1 MTFAQ
6 AVSDVVPDIPLDRR
20 EILYPRMTPAQLA
33 RIASYG
39 ARREVRA
46 GEEVYRQGDEHV
58 HLFVVVRGQ
67 LDVVRPGLD
76 GEQLIVTCEPG
87 EFTGEVNLLS
97 GRRSLVTGR
106 MRTDGELLDVPP
118 PGLRRLVVADAELS
132 ELLMRT
138 FILRRVLLITR
149 RLGDVVLVG
158 SRRNPGTL
166 QLMEFL
172 TRNGHPY
179 GYLDVEEDPAAQSL
193 LDQFGVTSKNIP
205 VLIWRGTRALR
216 NPTDE
221 AVADLLGFNAGVDVA
236 GVRDVLVVGAGPAGL
251 SAAVYAA
258 SEGLQ
263 VLVVEAYAP
272 GGQAGSSSRIEN
284 YLGFPTGISG
294 TALAGRA
301 FTQAQ
306 KFGADIGISRVAEHL
321 ECSARPYTITLRN
334 GDRLRAR
341 TVIVASGARYRKLDL
356 PHRERFD
363 NAGIYYGATF
373 VEAQFC
379 AGEEVAVVGGGNSAG
394 QAAMYLATI
403 ARHVQMLVRGESLS
417 VTMSRY
423 LIDRIQE
430 CPRITVHTCTEIVA
444 FIGENTLERIRWR
457 HNKTGE
463 VEERPIRHVFCMTGA
478 EPNTGWLAGCV
489 GLDDRGFVKTGQDL
503 RPDELEKAEWP
514 LSRPP
519 YLLEPSRPGVF
530 AVGDVRAGNIKR
542 VASAVGEG
550 SICIHL
556 VHKALLG

>member
-1 MTFAQ
+1 MTVLQ

-20 EILYPRMTPAQLA
+20 ELLYPKMTPAQLA
-33 RIASYG
+33 RVASHG
-39 ARREVRA
+39 TRREVPA

-58 HLFVVVRGQ
+58 PLFVVLTGQ
-67 LDVVRPGLD
+67 LDVVRPDLD
-76 GEQLIVTCEPG
+76 GEHLVLTCEPG

-106 MRTDGELLDVPP
+106 MRTDGELLAVPAQSV
-118 PGLRRLVVADAELS
+118 RRLVVADAELS

-138 FILRRVLLITR
+138 FILRRVLLINS

-179 GYLDVEEDPAAQSL
+179 GYLDVEDDPSAQSL
-193 LDQFGVTSKNIP
+193 LDQFGVKSKEIP
-205 VLIWRGTRALR
+205 VLIWRGTQVLR
-216 NPTDE
+216 NPTND
-221 AVADLLGFNAGVDVA
+221 AVADLLGFNAVDVA
-236 GVRDVLVVGAGPAGL
+236 AVRDVLVVGAGPAGL

-258 SEGLQ
+258 SEGLN
-263 VLVVEAYAP
+263 VLVVEAVAP

-301 FTQAQ
+301 FTQAA
-306 KFGADIGISRVAEHL
+306 KFGADIAVSRVADRL
-321 ECSARPYTITLRN
+321 DCSTRPYTVTLRN

-341 TVIVASGARYRKLDL
+341 TVILASGARYRKLDI
-356 PHRERFD
+356 PDRERFD

-373 VEAQFC
+373 VEAELC

-394 QAAMYLATI
+394 QAAAYLATI
-403 ARHVQMLVRGESLS
+403 ARHVHMLVRGENLS
-417 VTMSRY
+417 QTMSRY
-423 LIDRIQE
+423 LIERIE
-430 CPRITVHTCTEIVA
+430 EDPRITVHTCTVIDA
-444 FIGENTLERIRWR
+444 LIGETTLERVRWR
-457 HNKTGE
+457 HSKSGE
-463 VEERPIRHVFCMTGA
+463 VEDRPIRLVFCMTGA

-489 GLDDRGFVKTGQDL
+489 ALDDKGFVKSGQDL
-503 RPDELEKAEWP
+503 RPDELERAAWP
-514 LSRPP
+514 LERAP
-519 YLLEPSRPGVF
+519 YLLETSRPGIF
-530 AVGDVRAGNIKR
+530 AVGDVRSGNVKR

-550 SICIHL
+550 GICVQL

>member
-1 MTFAQ
+1 MTVVQ

-20 EILYPRMTPAQLA
+20 ELLYPKMTPEQLA
-33 RIASYG
+33 RVASHG
-39 ARREVRA
+39 TRREVSA

-58 HLFVVVRGQ
+58 PLFVVLTGQ

-76 GEQLIVTCEPG
+76 GEHLILTCEPG

-106 MRTDGELLDVPP
+106 MRTDGELLAVPAQSV
-118 PGLRRLVVADAELS
+118 RRLVVADAELS

-138 FILRRVLLITR
+138 FILRRVLLINR

-179 GYLDVEEDPAAQSL
+179 GYLDVEDDPSAQSL
-193 LDQFGVTSKNIP
+193 LDQFGVKSKEIP
-205 VLIWRGTRALR
+205 VLIWRGTQALR
-216 NPTDE
+216 NPTND
-221 AVADLLGFNAGVDVA
+221 AVADLLGFNAVDVA
-236 GVRDVLVVGAGPAGL
+236 AVRDVLVVGAGPAGL

-321 ECSARPYTITLRN
+321 ECSARPYAITLRN

-373 VEAQFC
+373 VEAQLC

-394 QAAMYLATI
+394 QAAVYLATI

-417 VTMSRY
+417 ETMSRY

-430 CPRITVHTCTEIVA
+430 NPRITVHTSTEIVA

-478 EPNTGWLAGCV
+478 EPNTRWLAGCV

-514 LSRPP
+514 LSRAP
-519 YLLEPSRPGVF
+519 YLLETSRPGVF

>member
-1 MTFAQ
+1 MTMAQ

-20 EILYPRMTPAQLA
+20 EILYPRMTPVQLA

-58 HLFVVVRGQ
+58 HLFVVVKGQ

-118 PGLRRLVVADAELS
+118 PGLRRLVVSDAELS

-221 AVADLLGFNAGVDVA
+221 AVADFLGFNAGVDVA
-236 GVRDVLVVGAGPAGL
+236 GVRDVLVVGAGPGRPLRGGL
-251 SAAVYAA
+251 CG
-258 SEGLQ
+258 ERR
-263 VLVVEAYAP
+263 AP
-272 GGQAGSSSRIEN
+272 GPGGGSVRPGWPGGLELQIEN
-284 YLGFPTGISG
+284 YLGFPTGVSG

-321 ECSARPYTITLRN
+321 ECSARPYTITLRT
-334 GDRLRAR
+334 G
-341 TVIVASGARYRKLDL
+341 IASG
-356 PHRERFD
+356 
-363 NAGIYYGATF
+363 
-373 VEAQFC
+373 
-379 AGEEVAVVGGGNSAG
+379 
-394 QAAMYLATI
+394 
-403 ARHVQMLVRGESLS
+403 
-417 VTMSRY
+417 
-423 LIDRIQE
+423 
-430 CPRITVHTCTEIVA
+430 
-444 FIGENTLERIRWR
+444 
-457 HNKTGE
+457 
-463 VEERPIRHVFCMTGA
+463 
-478 EPNTGWLAGCV
+478 
-489 GLDDRGFVKTGQDL
+489 
-503 RPDELEKAEWP
+503 
-514 LSRPP
+514 
-519 YLLEPSRPGVF
+519 
-530 AVGDVRAGNIKR
+530 RAP
-542 VASAVGEG
+542 
-550 SICIHL
+550 
-556 VHKALLG
+556 

>member
-1 MTFAQ
+1 MTVVQ
-6 AVSDVVPDIPLDRR
+6 AVSDVIPDIPLDRR
-20 EILYPRMTPAQLA
+20 DLLYPKMTPAQLA
-33 RIASYG
+33 RVASHG
-39 ARREVRA
+39 TRREVRA

-58 HLFVVVRGQ
+58 PLFVVLTGQ

-76 GEQLIVTCEPG
+76 GEHRILICEPG

-106 MRTDGELLDVPP
+106 MRTDGELLAVPVESV
-118 PGLRRLVVADAELS
+118 RRLVVADAELS

-138 FILRRVLLITR
+138 FILRRVLLINR

-179 GYLDVEEDPAAQSL
+179 GYLDVEEDPSAQSL
-193 LDQFGVTSKNIP
+193 LDQFGVKSKEIP

-216 NPTDE
+216 NPTND
-221 AVADLLGFNAGVDVA
+221 AVADLLGFNAVDVA
-236 GVRDVLVVGAGPAGL
+236 TVRDVLVVGAGPAGL

-258 SEGLQ
+258 SEGLN
-263 VLVVEAYAP
+263 VLVVEAVAP

-301 FTQAQ
+301 FTQAA
-306 KFGADIGISRVAEHL
+306 KFGADIAVSRVADRL
-321 ECSARPYTITLRN
+321 DCSTRPYTVTLRN

-341 TVIVASGARYRKLDL
+341 TVILASGARYRKLDI
-356 PHRERFD
+356 PDRERFD

-373 VEAQFC
+373 VEAQLC

-394 QAAMYLATI
+394 QAATYLAAI
-403 ARHVQMLVRGESLS
+403 ARHVHMLVRGENLS
-417 VTMSRY
+417 QTMSRY
-423 LIDRIQE
+423 LIERIE
-430 CPRITVHTCTEIVA
+430 EDPRITVHTCTVIDA
-444 FIGENTLERIRWR
+444 LIGETTLERLRWR
-457 HNKTGE
+457 NSKSGE
-463 VEERPIRHVFCMTGA
+463 FEERPIRHVFCMTGA

-489 GLDDRGFVKTGQDL
+489 ALDDKGFVKSGQDL
-503 RPDELEKAEWP
+503 RPEELEKAAWP
-514 LSRPP
+514 LERAP
-519 YLLEPSRPGVF
+519 YLLETSRPGIF
-530 AVGDVRAGNIKR
+530 AVGDVRSGNVKR

-550 SICIHL
+550 GICVQL

>member
-1 MTFAQ
+1 MTVLQ

-20 EILYPRMTPAQLA
+20 ELLYPKMTPAQLA
-33 RIASYG
+33 RVASYG
-39 ARREVRA
+39 TRREVRA

-58 HLFVVVRGQ
+58 PLFVVLTGQ

-76 GEQLIVTCEPG
+76 GEHLVLTCEPG

-106 MRTDGELLDVPP
+106 MRTDGELLAVPAQSV
-118 PGLRRLVVADAELS
+118 RRLVVADAELS

-179 GYLDVEEDPAAQSL
+179 GYLDVEDDPSAQSL
-193 LDQFGVTSKNIP
+193 LDQFGVKSKEIP
-205 VLIWRGTRALR
+205 VLIWRGTQVLR
-216 NPTDE
+216 NPTND
-221 AVADLLGFNAGVDVA
+221 AVADLLGFNAVDVA
-236 GVRDVLVVGAGPAGL
+236 AVRDVLVVGAGPAGL

-258 SEGLQ
+258 SEGLN
-263 VLVVEAYAP
+263 VLVVEAVAP

-301 FTQAQ
+301 FTQAA
-306 KFGADIGISRVAEHL
+306 KFGADIAVSRVADRL
-321 ECSARPYTITLRN
+321 DCSTRPYTVTLRN

-341 TVIVASGARYRKLDL
+341 TVILASGARYRKLDI
-356 PHRERFD
+356 PDRERFD

-373 VEAQFC
+373 VEAELC

-394 QAAMYLATI
+394 QAAAYLATI
-403 ARHVQMLVRGESLS
+403 ARHVHMLVRGENLS
-417 VTMSRY
+417 QTMSRY
-423 LIDRIQE
+423 LIERIE
-430 CPRITVHTCTEIVA
+430 EDPRITVHTCTVIDA
-444 FIGENTLERIRWR
+444 LIGETTLERVRWR
-457 HNKTGE
+457 NSKSGE
-463 VEERPIRHVFCMTGA
+463 VEDRPIRLVFCMTGA

-489 GLDDRGFVKTGQDL
+489 ALDDKGFVKSGQDL
-503 RPDELEKAEWP
+503 RPDELERAAWP
-514 LSRPP
+514 LERAP
-519 YLLEPSRPGVF
+519 YLLETSRPGVF
-530 AVGDVRAGNIKR
+530 AVGDVRSGNVKR

-550 SICIHL
+550 GICVQL

>member
-1 MTFAQ
+1 VRDFLARNL
-6 AVSDVVPDIPLDRR
+6 VPYRWYSVDEPEGRRLLDAAGAGPDDIPVVITPDGKALSSPTGA
-20 EILYPRMTPAQLA
+20 EIAA
-33 RIASYG
+33 
-39 ARREVRA
+39 
-46 GEEVYRQGDEHV
+46 
-58 HLFVVVRGQ
+58 VV
-67 LDVVRPGLD
+67 GLSTEPTAD
-76 GEQLIVTCEPG
+76 FYDLIVIG
-87 EFTGEVNLLS
+87 G
-97 GRRSLVTGR
+97 
-106 MRTDGELLDVPP
+106 
-118 PGLRRLVVADAELS
+118 
-132 ELLMRT
+132 
-138 FILRRVLLITR
+138 
-149 RLGDVVLVG
+149 
-158 SRRNPGTL
+158 
-166 QLMEFL
+166 
-172 TRNGHPY
+172 
-179 GYLDVEEDPAAQSL
+179 
-193 LDQFGVTSKNIP
+193 
-205 VLIWRGTRALR
+205 
-216 NPTDE
+216 
-221 AVADLLGFNAGVDVA
+221 
-236 GVRDVLVVGAGPAGL
+236 GPAGL
-251 SAAVYAA
+251 GAAVYGA
-258 SEGLQ
+258 SEGLRT
-263 VLVVEAYAP
+263 VLVERRAT
-272 GGQAGSSSRIEN
+272 GGQAGQSSRIEN

-321 ECSARPYTITLRN
+321 ECSTRPYTVTLRN
-334 GDRLRAR
+334 GDRLKAR

-379 AGEEVAVVGGGNSAG
+379 AGEDVAVVGGGNSAG
-394 QAAMYLATI
+394 QAAIYLATI
-403 ARHVQMLVRGESLS
+403 ARQVQMLVRGESLS

-444 FIGENTLERIRWR
+444 FIGETTLERIRWR

-503 RPDELEKAEWP
+503 RPDELEKAAWP

-519 YLLEPSRPGVF
+519 YLLETSRPGVF

>member
-1 MTFAQ
+1 MTVLQ

-20 EILYPRMTPAQLA
+20 ELLYPKMTPAQLA
-33 RIASYG
+33 RVASYG
-39 ARREVRA
+39 TRREVRA

-58 HLFVVVRGQ
+58 PLFVVLTGQ
-67 LDVVRPGLD
+67 LDVVRPDLD
-76 GEQLIVTCEPG
+76 GEHLVLTCEPG

-106 MRTDGELLDVPP
+106 MRTDGELLAVPAQSV
-118 PGLRRLVVADAELS
+118 RRLVVADAELS

-138 FILRRVLLITR
+138 FILRRVLLINR

-166 QLMEFL
+166 ELMEFL

-179 GYLDVEEDPAAQSL
+179 GYLDVEDDPSAQSL
-193 LDQFGVTSKNIP
+193 LDQFGVKSKEIP
-205 VLIWRGTRALR
+205 VLIWRGTQVLR
-216 NPTDE
+216 NPTND
-221 AVADLLGFNAGVDVA
+221 AVADLLGFNAVDVA
-236 GVRDVLVVGAGPAGL
+236 AVRDVLVVGAGPAGL

-258 SEGLQ
+258 SEGLN
-263 VLVVEAYAP
+263 VLVVEAVAP

-301 FTQAQ
+301 FTQAA
-306 KFGADIGISRVAEHL
+306 KFGADIAVSRVADRL
-321 ECSARPYTITLRN
+321 DCSTRPYTVTLRN

-341 TVIVASGARYRKLDL
+341 TVILASGARYRKLDI
-356 PHRERFD
+356 PDRERFD

-373 VEAQFC
+373 VEAEFC

-394 QAAMYLATI
+394 QAAAYLATI
-403 ARHVQMLVRGESLS
+403 ARHVHMLVRGENLS
-417 VTMSRY
+417 QTMSRY
-423 LIDRIQE
+423 LIERIE
-430 CPRITVHTCTEIVA
+430 EDPRITVHTCTVIEA
-444 FIGENTLERIRWR
+444 LIGETTLERVRWR
-457 HNKTGE
+457 NLKTEE
-463 VEERPIRHVFCMTGA
+463 VEERPIRLVFCMTGA

-489 GLDDRGFVKTGQDL
+489 AMDDKGFVKTGQDL
-503 RPDELEKAEWP
+503 RADELEKAAWP
-514 LSRPP
+514 LERAPS
-519 YLLEPSRPGVF
+519 LLETSRPGVF
-530 AVGDVRAGNIKR
+530 AVGDVRSGNVKR

-550 SICIHL
+550 GICVQL